1 MKFPTFM
8 VVVTII
14 AIIFVVGLTSG
25 CVSTARLERGT
36 GENACRA
43 VVQGS
48 FFAFWAPA
56 VIEECRPEVK

>member
-1 MKFPTFM
+1 M
-8 VVVTII
+8 TITWQGCVLLVI
-14 AIIFVVGLTSG
+14 AVFVMILTTG
-25 CVSTARLERGT
+25 CVSTARLELGT

>member
-1 MKFPTFM
+1 MKIAMYLTFLLLI
-8 VVVTII
+8 VLAAAV
-14 AIIFVVGLTSG
+14 LPG